1 MVIMTKVT
9 VISMNSAY
17 ALQKTIGL
25 CSRILTNP
33 IHMNNIANN
42 LPKYVLQ

>member
-1 MVIMTKVT
+1 MTK
-9 VISMNSAY
+9 IRLINKNFAY
-17 ALQKTIGL
+17 NLQKTLAL